1 MKQAGMIGEM
11 IAGAAL
17 KLETRGAWEL
27 PASASGFR
35 LPASPVGFA
44 VTSRLAA
51 SGFACRLRRDKPS

>member
-44 VTSRLAA
+44 VTSRI
-51 SGFACRLRRDKPS
+51 P